1 MACPSCHLPV
11 PDGASFC
18 PACGHALGSAG
29 SEERRVVTV
38 VFADLVGY
46 TSLVEEMDPEQVKRM
61 VDQCFARLVADVEV
75 FGGRVDKL
83 LGDAVV
89 ALFGAPVAHED
100 DAERAVRASLRMQSH
115 LAEPFQ
121 MRVGVNTGE
130 VVVGTL
136 AGTDYTAMG
145 DVVNTAARLQ
155 ALADPGTVLVGDATA
170 ALLSAAI
177 TREPHGVTQL
187 RGRSRAEAV
196 WRVTGTVLP
205 TPAKPSRQ
213 AVPFVGRAH
222 QCQMLNAVTEMVVA
236 GRGAIVSV
244 VGEPGIGK
252 TRFVEEAIVAART
265 EHPEI
270 ALRRGACA
278 PYDETNIWSPIA
290 RAAADAADIDPY
302 LSPDIIRTRA
312 MHHATAMWGTERV
325 EPELTAAVEA
335 LLHMLG
341 HPSAL
346 DRLDP
351 HAARDEV
358 VRNIVAELGRH
369 ARSHPVILWIDDVQ
383 WADPALLDA
392 LRVAAQ
398 SLADLP
404 LLIITAH
411 RPDRDVI
418 WPPLLERALLL
429 RLPIG
434 PLTREAARNLSAS
447 ILGGDLDDEAAER
460 LYDRSGGS
468 PLFLTELGAMTVS
481 DGDTTALP
489 GSLRALIAARLDGL
503 PPSQRAIIDNAAV
516 LGVSGTE
523 GGLYRFARE
532 MGQRFSPGDLSELV
546 ADGFLELS
554 GLGWRFRSDVV
565 RDVAY
570 ETLTKQVRAQRH
582 AGVASVMEKDPR
594 LTLDER
600 AHHMATAAEL
610 VIEMG
615 SISGVSRSIG
625 PKAVSTL
632 AEAAQRSLETGS
644 FGHAER
650 QATRALDLH
659 QATPEIERELQIARA
674 TAFAETHRLPE
685 AHADASSVLAAALA
699 VGDRVNEGEARRL
712 IGTIAQQRGDL
723 PTAREELER
732 SVDLFRD
739 LGDDGRL
746 AESLLARGFAEV
758 FGGSLAV
765 AEQVLG
771 EADEMY
777 RSRGDDRGSAWVGQ
791 HLAWVSFLSGDHAEA
806 DRRLVSAAHTFE
818 QLGDRSGV
826 SWAHGLLAWVRYFQR
841 RFEDAEQLAEDVR
854 LEVRGWGDR
863 WASMMM
869 QTLIANVR
877 LWTGRVAEAEPIAER
892 AVAGF
897 RKLEDP
903 FGTIQAMAPLNR
915 IRIALGKTAEADR
928 GVEESISLAEAIGD
942 GGLALQAAVGV
953 AMHTGDAAKALTLA
967 DRALEQRRQS
977 GADESELLVMQSLA
991 QCQSGRADEALAT
1004 LEGLDVAGLPF
1015 GRSVQALAR
1024 ALTGDAGGAAEDSA
1038 AARKL
1043 HGPSYFDTTIAV
1055 LAGAGAAAMD
1065 GDEPTVR
1072 QILAEL
1078 AELAE
1083 GVGDVMVLGLVRYA
1097 RQRMTGDGDDRA
1109 AITLGEGW
1117 RIVVDDLV
1125 ALSER
1130 ESATPS

>member
-1 MACPSCHLPV
+1 MACPSCHRPV

-18 PACGHALGSAG
+18 PACGHALGSTG

-38 VFADLVGY
+38 LFADLVGY
-46 TSLVEEMDPEQVKRM
+46 TSLAEQMDPEQVKRM

-100 DAERAVRASLRMQSH
+100 DAERAVRAALRMQSH
-115 LAEPFQ
+115 LLEPFQ

-136 AGTDYTAMG
+136 SGTDYTAMG

-177 TREPHGVTQL
+177 TREPYGVTQL

-213 AVPFVGRAH
+213 AVPFVGRVH
-222 QCQMLNAVTEMVVA
+222 QCQMLHAVTELVVA
-236 GRGAIVSV
+236 GRSAIVSV

-252 TRFVEEAIVAART
+252 TRFVEEAIVTARA

-290 RAAADAADIDPY
+290 RAAADAADIDPHV
-302 LSPDIIRTRA
+302 SPDAIRKMA
-312 MHHATAMWGTERV
+312 LEHATALWGMERD

-335 LLHMLG
+335 FLHMLG

-358 VRNIVAELGRH
+358 VRNIAAELSRH

-383 WADPALLDA
+383 WADPILLDA

-429 RLPIG
+429 RLPLG
-434 PLTREAARNLSAS
+434 PLTREAALELSVS
-447 ILGGDLDDEAAER
+447 ILGGDLDEEAAER

-468 PLFLTELGAMTVS
+468 PLFLTELGAMTSS
-481 DGDTTALP
+481 DDGTAAMP

-523 GGLYRFARE
+523 AGLYRFARE
-532 MGQRFSPGDLSELV
+532 MGQQFSPADLSELI
-546 ADGFLELS
+546 ADGFLELD
-554 GLGWRFRSDVV
+554 GNRWRFRSDVV

-582 AGVASVMEKDPR
+582 AGVASVMQKEPR

-600 AHHMATAAEL
+600 AHHLATAAEL
-610 VIEMG
+610 VVEMG
-615 SISGVSRSIG
+615 PIPGVPGSIG
-625 PKAVSTL
+625 EQAVSTL
-632 AEAAQRSLETGS
+632 GEAARRSLETGS

-650 QATRALDLH
+650 QATRALDLQ
-659 QATPEIERELQIARA
+659 QAGPEIERELQIARA
-674 TAFAETHRLPE
+674 TAFAESHRLPE
-685 AHADASSVLAAALA
+685 AYADASTVLAAA
-699 VGDRVNEGEARRL
+699 VEDGDRVNEGEARRL
-712 IGTIAQQRGDL
+712 IGTIAQQQGDL
-723 PTAREELER
+723 PTARAELER
-732 SVDLFRD
+732 SVELFRE

-765 AEQVLG
+765 AERVLG
-771 EADEMY
+771 EADELY
-777 RSRGDDRGSAWVGQ
+777 RSRSDDRGSAWVGQ

-806 DRRLVSAAHTFE
+806 DRRLVSAVETFE

-841 RFEDAEQLAEDVR
+841 RFDDAEQLAEEVR

-869 QTLIANVR
+869 QTLLANVR

-892 AVAGF
+892 AVSGF
-897 RKLEDP
+897 RKLKDP

-915 IRIALGKTAEADR
+915 IRIALGKTADAER
-928 GVEESISLAEAIGD
+928 GVEESLSLAESVGD

-953 AMHTGDAAKALTLA
+953 AMHVGDPAKALTLA
-967 DRALEQRRQS
+967 DRALDQRRRT
-977 GADESELLVMQSLA
+977 GADASEVLVMQSLA
-991 QCQSGRADEALAT
+991 QCQSGAADEALAT

-1024 ALTGDAGGAAEDSA
+1024 ALTGDASGAAEDA
-1038 AARKL
+1038 AAVRKL
-1043 HGPSYFDTTIAV
+1043 QGPSYFDTSIAV
-1055 LAGAGAAAMD
+1055 LAAAGAAAMD
-1065 GDEPTVR
+1065 GDETSVGR
-1072 QILAEL
+1072 SLTELGEL
-1078 AELAE
+1078 ADE
-1083 GVGDVMVLGLVRYA
+1083 VGDVVMLGLARYA
-1097 RQRMTGDGDDRA
+1097 RLQMSAESDDDRPAKAGISLGDG
-1109 AITLGEGW
+1109 W
-1117 RIVVDDLV
+1117 RQVVDDLV

-1130 ESATPS
+1130 VS